1 MRVDVIETPELG
13 DRSYVVSEGIVAVV
27 IDPQRDLDRIYA
39 LIADLG
45 VRVRLVCETHRHNDY
60 VTGGFALAEATGAT
74 YAVPMNE
81 DVRMPRVP
89 VADGEVIDVG
99 SLRVAVVDTPGHT
112 EGSVCLMA
120 DDEGLLFSGDTLF
133 AGGWGRV
140 DLPGGDAALMAESI
154 ARLAGLDDPVGVFP
168 GHGATTT
175 IKRTTADGV
184 EHDWGEVTIWEPPNR
199 LGYMWHLR
207 RDRAD
212 ATEVEIRFVPSG
224 AAATRVE
231 IEHRNWE
238 RLGADGETWRDR
250 NRGGWET
257 LLPHYVA
264 AATNA
269 G

>member
-1 MRVDVIETPELG
+1 MSFDVACSVEHAFTVWTSGIGTWWPPDHTVTGQADLE
-13 DRSYVVSEGIVAVV
+13 VVLQGGVGG
-27 IDPQRDLDRIYA
+27 RIYE
-39 LIADLG
+39 
-45 VRVRLVCETHRHNDY
+45 R
-60 VTGGFALAEATGAT
+60 
-74 YAVPMNE
+74 
-81 DVRMPRVP
+81 
-89 VADGEVIDVG
+89 
-99 SLRVAVVDTPGHT
+99 TP
-112 EGSVCLMA
+112 
-120 DDEGLLFSGDTLF
+120 
-133 AGGWGRV
+133 
-140 DLPGGDAALMAESI
+140 
-154 ARLAGLDDPVGVFP
+154 
-168 GHGATTT
+168 
-175 IKRTTADGV
+175 DGV

-199 LGYMWHLR
+199 LGCLWHLR

-231 IEHRNWE
+231 IEHRNWG